1 MVEIGKY
8 NTLRVVKIV
17 DFGVYLDGD
26 DEGEIL
32 MPNEYVPENIFPD
45 DEVRVFVYF
54 DSEDRIIATTEN
66 PVILVDGFAY
76 MRAVSTTSIGAFMDW
91 GLRKDLFVPFR
102 EQLEP
107 IEEGKYYMVHAYL
120 DDRTQRIVGSTK
132 IDHFLDETIPDYEV
146 EEEVELIIARKTDLG
161 YAVIVNESDWG
172 LIYNNEIFQSLK
184 LGQKIKGYIK
194 EIREDGKID
203 VTLNKSG
210 YEKIDGLA
218 GDILEKLKDY
228 GGILDISDKSKPEDI
243 YRICG
248 CSKKNFK
255 KALGTLFKK
264 GLIEILPKEVHL
276 K

>member
-45 DEVRVFVYF
+45 DEVRVFVYY
-54 DSEDRIIATTEN
+54 DSEDRIIATTET

-76 MRAVSTTSIGAFMDW
+76 MQAISTTNIGAFMDW
-91 GLRKDLFVPFR
+91 GLRKDLFIPFR

-107 IEEGKYYMVHAYL
+107 IVEGRSYMVHAYF

-132 IDHFLDETIPDYEV
+132 IDHFLDELVPEYEP
-146 EEEVELIIARKTDLG
+146 EEEVDLIIARKTDLG
-161 YAVIVNESDWG
+161 YAVIINESDMG
-172 LIYNNEIFQSLK
+172 LIYNNEIFQTLK
-184 LGQKIKGYIK
+184 LGQNLKGYIK

-203 VTLNKSG
+203 VSINKSG

-218 GDILEKLKDY
+218 GEILAKLKDY
-228 GGILDISDKSKPEDI
+228 GGVLDISDKSNPEDI
-243 YRICG
+243 YRTFG

>member
-45 DEVRVFVYF
+45 DEVRVFVYY
-54 DSEDRIIATTEN
+54 DSEDRIIATTET

-76 MRAVSTTSIGAFMDW
+76 MQAISTTNIGAFMEW
-91 GLRKDLFVPFR
+91 GLRKDLFIPFR

-107 IEEGKYYMVHAYL
+107 IVEGQYYMVHAYF

-132 IDHFLDETIPDYEV
+132 IDHFLDELVPEYEP
-146 EEEVELIIARKTDLG
+146 EEEVDLIIARKTDLG
-161 YAVIVNESDWG
+161 YAVIINESDMG
-172 LIYNNEIFQSLK
+172 LIYNNEIFQTLK
-184 LGQKIKGYIK
+184 LGQNLVGYIK
-194 EIREDGKID
+194 EVREDGKID
-203 VTLNKSG
+203 VSINKSG

-218 GDILEKLKDY
+218 GEILAKLKDY
-228 GGILDISDKSKPEDI
+228 GGVLDISDKSNPEDI
-243 YRICG
+243 YRTFE